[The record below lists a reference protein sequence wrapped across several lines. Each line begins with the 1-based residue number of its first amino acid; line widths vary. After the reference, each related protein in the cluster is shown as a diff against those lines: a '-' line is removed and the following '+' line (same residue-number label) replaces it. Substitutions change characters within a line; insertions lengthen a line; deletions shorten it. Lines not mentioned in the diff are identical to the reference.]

1 MRLSVATRE
10 PERVRVEP
18 YFRSRNVTKP
28 SRARL
33 VRSPSRAELGSKI
46 LPNNGIKTVAS
57 LVTFAFLRFFLISKV
72 SFLTCDITLSIIH
85 ILEEQSSEGDFS
97 LFFSTQ
103 TWF

>member
-1 MRLSVATRE
+1 MAARE
-10 PERVRVEP
+10 PERARVEP
-18 YFRSRNVTKP
+18 HFRSRNVTKP

-33 VRSPSRAELGSKI
+33 VRSPSRAELGGRI

-57 LVTFAFLRFFLISKV
+57 LITFAFLRFFLIYKV
-72 SFLTCDITLSIIH
+72 SFLACDIALSIMH